1 MTNRQRVGAQA
12 PPLGLLYHINYPL
25 SSIMITFLN
34 ILTIVLDCI
43 VIGISLA
50 VIFRYFRK
58 DK

>member
-1 MTNRQRVGAQA
+1 
-12 PPLGLLYHINYPL
+12 
-25 SSIMITFLN
+25 MITFLN

-58 DK
+58 DKWFYGQNIIRGQGALQQKSL